1 MKLDVLRA
9 VDLYGSAEAVHIA
22 AEIGMPIEGVR
33 MALLRAW
40 RAGLLMRSGMPGREP
55 FTYALTNRG
64 LDRLA
69 FLEKKERTRRARAF
83 TANFLTKG
91 DR

>member
-40 RAGLLMRSGMPGREP
+40 RAGLLMRSGMLGREP
-55 FTYALTNRG
+55 FGVWT
-64 LDRLA
+64 D
-69 FLEKKERTRRARAF
+69 
-83 TANFLTKG
+83 
-91 DR
+91 

>member
-1 MKLDVLRA
+1 
-9 VDLYGSAEAVHIA
+9 
-22 AEIGMPIEGVR
+22 MPIEGVR

-55 FTYALTNRG
+55 FTYSLTGRG

-69 FLEKKERTRRARAF
+69 FLEAKERRRRARAF
-83 TANFLTKG
+83 TANFLAQS

>member
-1 MKLDVLRA
+1 MKLDILSA
-9 VDLYGSAEAVHIA
+9 VNLYGSAEAVHIA
-22 AEIGMPIEGVR
+22 AETGMPIEGVR

-40 RAGLLMRSGMPGREP
+40 RAGLLIRSGMPGREP
-55 FTYALTNRG
+55 FTYFLTGRG

-69 FLEKKERTRRARAF
+69 FLEREERNRRARAF
-83 TANFLTKG
+83 TANFFAKA

>member
-1 MKLDVLRA
+1 MKLDILSA
-9 VDLYGSAEAVHIA
+9 VNLYGSAEAVHIA
-22 AEIGMPIEGVR
+22 AETGMPIEGVR

-40 RAGLLMRSGMPGREP
+40 RAGLLMRSGLPGREP
-55 FTYALTNRG
+55 FTYSMTGRG

-69 FLEKKERTRRARAF
+69 FLETAERNRRARAF
-83 TANFLTKG
+83 TANFFAKG

>member
-1 MKLDVLRA
+1 MKLDILRA
-9 VDLYGSAEAVHIA
+9 ANLYGSAEAVHIA

-40 RAGLLMRSGMPGREP
+40 RAGLVMRSGVPGREP

-83 TANFLTKG
+83 TPNVLAKG

>member
-1 MKLDVLRA
+1 
-9 VDLYGSAEAVHIA
+9 
-22 AEIGMPIEGVR
+22 
-33 MALLRAW
+33 
-40 RAGLLMRSGMPGREP
+40 MRSGMPGREP

-69 FLEKKERTRRARAF
+69 FLERKERNRRARAF
-83 TANFLTKG
+83 IANFWTKG